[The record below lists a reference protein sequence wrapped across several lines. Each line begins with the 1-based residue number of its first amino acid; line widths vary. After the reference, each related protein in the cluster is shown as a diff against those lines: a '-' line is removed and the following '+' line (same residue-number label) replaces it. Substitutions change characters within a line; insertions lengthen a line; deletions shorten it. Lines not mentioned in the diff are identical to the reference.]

1 LSQKLKIKPDPDHTK
16 LELQQKTIEKQKAE
30 LKKQKGQILH
40 LENEVNLLNETL
52 KHTETGQR
60 KEKTILQHF
69 EDQISHL
76 KTEIGN
82 SSGHSSTDLTSSD
95 DVIIPQSNF
104 KIKENQSKLSHT
116 DQFRKDPDDECKT
129 FEIKNE
135 EKSFTTNSSKNHF
148 QDNVVQTV
156 TRKSGRLDSVED
168 FQSNNEYVEHLSE
181 TKIEEKHKPTLLDS
195 VTNSKDSVSINK
207 SKRRLECKI
216 CSKPICSDYNMKQ
229 HIDRVHKKVKPFRCQ
244 LCSKAFGYQTVLN
257 LHIDVVHKKL
267 RPYQCETCLKSFG
280 QIVHLNSHVDA
291 VHKNLKPFQCK
302 DCSKAFGYRSGLKTH
317 VNTFHKK

>member
-1 LSQKLKIKPDPDHTK
+1 MK
-16 LELQQKTIEKQKAE
+16 KQKA
-30 LKKQKGQILH
+30 QILH

-52 KHTETGQR
+52 KRTETGH
-60 KEKTILQHF
+60 KTEKTILQHF

-76 KTEIGN
+76 KTEIDN
-82 SSGHSSTDLTSSD
+82 SSHSSTDLSSSD
-95 DVIIPQSNF
+95 DVIVPQSNF

-116 DQFRKDPDDECKT
+116 DQFRKDHEDNDKT
-129 FEIKNE
+129 YEIKNE
-135 EKSFTTNSSKNHF
+135 EKSFSNSSKNNF
-148 QDNVVQTV
+148 QDSFVQTL

-168 FQSNNEYVEHLSE
+168 FQSNDEYVEHLSE
-181 TKIEEKHKPTLLDS
+181 TQIEEKHKPTLLDS

-229 HIDRVHKKVKPFRCQ
+229 HIDRVHKKVKPFKCQ

-257 LHIDVVHKKL
+257 LHIDIVHKKL

-302 DCSKAFGYRSGLKTH
+302 DCSRAFGYRSGLKTH
-317 VNTFHKK
+317 ENTAHKK